1 MCVEGRGGW
10 PLKAHSF
17 LANIFEGTKLVRC
30 NLNMSCLVVLEQLK
44 MSYCGKNG
52 GLMVGSDV
60 HLKVFESFTRG
71 LGHSIRKIQ

>member
-1 MCVEGRGGW
+1 
-10 PLKAHSF
+10 
-17 LANIFEGTKLVRC
+17 
-30 NLNMSCLVVLEQLK
+30 MSRLVVLEQLK